1 MAKSSNPPPIAR
13 PKPGPRPL
21 AAHFAA
27 ANLSFLTSFVASPR
41 WNPASTGS
49 KPAAPT
55 LPPTRNR
62 GLRAKPNSETSTRRV
77 RRRSNPAL
85 PAPSEIPQSPRGLE
99 IATATLDQL
108 EAMLRG
114 IAAYRKHAYR
124 RSLSEPAEVWRRGEA
139 RILDYGGEPTAPAVL
154 FVPSLV
160 NRGYILD
167 LSARR
172 SLLRYL
178 SNAGLR
184 PFLLD
189 WGAPDATE
197 RRFRLE
203 DYIEG
208 VLAEALDTVNGL
220 GGTPP
225 TLCGYCM
232 GGTLSVAAASLWP
245 ERVGALALLAAPW
258 DFHPAA
264 NGLAPFFAAARPFLG
279 PALARFGS
287 LPVDLLQLFFI
298 GLDPEL
304 SARKFARFADLTPAS
319 DEALDFVAIEDW
331 ANDGIPLAGPVAAE
345 CLFEWYGAN
354 APAKGNWRVSGEV
367 IDPRRI
373 ACPTLV
379 VVPAS
384 DRIVPPAAA
393 APLARLIPDAEMLE
407 PKAGHI
413 GMVAG
418 AHAETVL
425 WRPLAAWLKQSG
437 AASKRTHHRRRTA

>member
-1 MAKSSNPPPIAR
+1 MAKSSDLPPTA
-13 PKPGPRPL
+13 KPGPRPL

-27 ANLSFLTSFVASPR
+27 ANLSFLTSFAASPH
-41 WNPASTGS
+41 WSPASTGS
-49 KPAAPT
+49 KPTAPE
-55 LPPTRNR
+55 LRRTRNR
-62 GLRAKPNSETSTRRV
+62 HRPEKPNGEAPDGGART
-77 RRRSNPAL
+77 RSNPAL
-85 PAPSEIPQSPRGLE
+85 LAPSERRQSPRSLE
-99 IATATLDQL
+99 AATTRLDQL

-114 IAAYRKHAYR
+114 VARYREHAYR
-124 RSLSEPAEVWRRGEA
+124 RNLSEPAEVWRQGRA
-139 RILDYGGEPTAPAVL
+139 RILDYGGEPAAPTVL

-167 LSARR
+167 LSTRR

-178 SNAGLR
+178 SGAGLR

-189 WGAPDATE
+189 WGAPGTAE

-203 DYIEG
+203 DYIAG
-208 VLAEALDTVNGL
+208 PLAQALDAVKNL
-220 GGTPP
+220 GGAPP
-225 TLCGYCM
+225 TLAGYCM

-245 ERVGALALLAAPW
+245 ERVGALALLATPW

-264 NGLAPFFAAARPFLG
+264 NGLTPFFAAARHFLG
-279 PALARFGS
+279 PALAHFGS
-287 LPVDLLQLFFI
+287 LPVDILQLFFI

-304 SARKFARFADLTPAS
+304 SARKFARFADLAPAS

-331 ANDGIPLAGPVAAE
+331 ANDGISLAGPVAAE

-354 APAKGNWRVSGEV
+354 TPAKGNWRIAGEV
-367 IDPRRI
+367 VDPCRI

-379 VVPAS
+379 VVPAT

-393 APLARLIPDAEMLE
+393 APLARLIPNAEVLE
-407 PKAGHI
+407 PRAGHI

-418 AHAETVL
+418 AHAEAML
-425 WRPLAAWLKQSG
+425 WRPLATWLKKRSST
-437 AASKRTHHRRRTA
+437 SKRNQRRQRTA